1 MRRWISVAG
10 GIPTSC
16 VAPNTE
22 VRAEVRA
29 GRGDSA
35 PAFVEVLRTYE
46 TAIGR
51 FMHAFLGSSS
61 KKVIDL
67 AKTAD
72 DGELAEYEVWR
83 AVQYEPF
90 VKSTRLYYRDPT
102 SKAGDRTPLLS
113 VTPSLDIATHRPGAV
128 VKAAD
133 PTGTVPLGVEIPLGP
148 ERDMK
153 VIVQAPVDPDIELFA
168 VTPTEGGENL
178 SLEGYVDLYL
188 GGAER
193 ELAEHPGL
201 SEDPAQLRSIFEREY
216 EAFVMG
222 AGRIEAEI
230 ESPRRVVE
238 PGTPQEFEVTL
249 HPETAGEMMMAFG
262 ARDVESGEVLSVS
275 ELLPLRWEPGN
286 EPITAT
292 DLTVDED
299 FIVIR
304 DREQATAGVSSA
316 PALAQRE
323 ANA

>member
-1 MRRWISVAG
+1 VRRWISVAG
-10 GIPTSC
+10 GIPTTC

-29 GRGDSA
+29 VGGDSA
-35 PAFVEVLRTYE
+35 PDFVEVLRTYE

-51 FMHAFLGSSS
+51 FIHALLGSSS

-90 VKSTRLYYRDPT
+90 VKSTQLYYRDPT
-102 SKAGDRTPLLS
+102 SKRRDRTPLLS
-113 VTPSLDIATHRPGAV
+113 VTPSVDIATHRPGAV

-133 PTGTVPLGVEIPLGP
+133 PTATVPLGVEIPLWP

-153 VIVQAPVDPDIELFA
+153 VTVQAPVDPDIELFPI
-168 VTPTEGGENL
+168 TPTEGVENL
-178 SLEGYVDLYL
+178 SLDGYVDIYL
-188 GGAER
+188 EGAER
-193 ELAEHPGL
+193 ELAEDPGF
-201 SEDPAQLRSIFEREY
+201 SEDPAQLRPIFEREY

-222 AGRIEAEI
+222 AGRIGAEI

-238 PGTPQEFEVTL
+238 PGVPQEFEVTL
-249 HPETAGEMMMAFG
+249 HPEAAGEMMLAFG
-262 ARDVESGEVLSVS
+262 ARDAGSGELLSVS
-275 ELLPLRWEPGN
+275 ELLPLRWEPGE
-286 EPITAT
+286 EPITAA

-299 FIVIR
+299 FMVIR
-304 DREQATAGVSSA
+304 DVEPATAGVLSA
-316 PALAQRE
+316 PALARRE
-323 ANA
+323 ASA